1 LVEDLRYASSLM
13 TAVQEAERA
22 QQQAERARLATLRE
36 YAILDTPPEP
46 AYDELAR
53 LAAYVCN
60 TTSAVITMI
69 DEHRQWFKARV
80 NVEAIETPRDIA
92 LCAHTILGQD
102 VLIVPDALD
111 DVRFATNPLVVG
123 EPKIRF
129 YAGAP
134 LIMPNGQCIGSIA
147 VFDLQPRDLDTGQR
161 EALAAIAHQVVAQL
175 ELRRLLVEEKKSQRE
190 SVERFQLLARATNDA
205 VWDWNLITNDIW
217 WNDGLRTLFGLP
229 PDQVP
234 TIENWTARLHPD
246 DLGRIERSLY
256 GAIQSGQHYWS
267 DEYRFRCQDGN
278 YADIFD
284 RGYVIH
290 EDGKPVRMIGAMI
303 DITERRKLEQQLRQ
317 VQKMEALG
325 QLSGGVAHDFNN
337 LLTVIQVN
345 AALILRAQQDPAIKE
360 HADDIITASDRA
372 AALTRQLLMVSRKQ
386 VMQPSVVDVNDV
398 VRNMMRM
405 LQRAIGEDITLTAH
419 CSTQLP
425 LVMAD
430 VGMLEQVL
438 LNLAVNARDAMPTG
452 GALSIATGEKV
463 IRESESLRGFDVTP
477 GPHVFVAVTDTGVGI
492 DKGLLPHIFEPFFT
506 TKDVGKGSGLGLA
519 TVYGIIRQHQG
530 WIDVA
535 SEPGRGTTI
544 CFYLPVTNA
553 RPVEQQVR
561 IGDDQEL
568 PRGTE
573 TLFVVEDEDAL
584 RQLVVTVLEQCGY
597 TVIAARSGVEAIE
610 LWPQLTNR
618 VQLLLTDLVMP
629 GGVTGRELAE
639 RLRRDMPALRVVYTS
654 GYMAAQSGSGE
665 KLVEGN
671 NFLQKPYQPDTLARI
686 VRAALDR

>member
-1 LVEDLRYASSLM
+1 VLCVEHLGYASSLM
-13 TAVQEAERA
+13 TAVQREAERA
-22 QQQAERARLATLRE
+22 QREAERLATLRE
-36 YAILDTPPEP
+36 YQILDTEPE
-46 AYDELAR
+46 ATYDELAR
-53 LAAYVCN
+53 LAAYVCK
-60 TTSAVITMI
+60 TPSAVITMI
-69 DEHRQWFKARV
+69 DEARQWFKARV
-80 NVEAIETPRDIA
+80 NVEAIETPRDIS

-102 VLIVPDALD
+102 VLIVPDALQD
-111 DVRFATNPLVVG
+111 ARFATNPLVVG
-123 EPKIRF
+123 DPKIRF

-134 LIMPNGQCIGSIA
+134 LKMPNGQCIGSIA
-147 VFDLQPRDLDTGQR
+147 VFDLQPRDMDNGQR
-161 EALAAIAHQVVAQL
+161 DALMAIAHQVVAQL
-175 ELRRLLVEEKKSQRE
+175 ELRRRLVEEKRSQRE

-205 VWDWNLITNDIW
+205 VWDWNLITNNIW
-217 WNDGLRTLFGLP
+217 WNEGLRTLFGLP

-234 TIENWTARLHPD
+234 TIDDWTARLHPD
-246 DLGRIERSLY
+246 DLARVERSLY
-256 GAIQSGQHYWS
+256 GAIQSDQHYWA
-267 DEYRFRCQDGN
+267 DEYRFRCADGN

-290 EDGKPVRMIGAMI
+290 DDGKPVRMIGAML

-345 AALILRAQQDPAIKE
+345 AALILRGQRDPAIKE

-463 IRESESLRGFDVTP
+463 IRESQSLRGFDVTP
-477 GPHVFVAVTDTGVGI
+477 GPHVFIAVTDTGVGI
-492 DKGLLPHIFEPFFT
+492 DKELLPHIFEPFFT
-506 TKDVGKGSGLGLA
+506 TKDVGKGTGLGLA

-535 SEPGRGTTI
+535 SERGRGTTV

-553 RPVEQQVR
+553 RPVEQDLH
-561 IGDDQEL
+561 IGNHEL

-573 TLFVVEDEDAL
+573 TVFVVEDEDAL
-584 RQLVVTVLEQCGY
+584 RQLVVSVLEQCGY
-597 TVIAARSGVEAIE
+597 TVIAAPSGLHALE
-610 LWPQLTNR
+610 LWPELTNR

-629 GGVTGRELAE
+629 GGVTGLALAE
-639 RLRRDMPALRVVYTS
+639 RLRKDMPALRVVYTS
-654 GYMAAQSGSGE
+654 GYTASQTASGE
-665 KLVEGN
+665 RLVEGN
-671 NFLQKPYQPDTLARI
+671 NFLQKPYQPDALARI